1 MVQVYPN
8 NWKEIA
14 TGVKQRSGYCCER
27 CQLQCLTPGYS
38 YRHLSRRIRGK
49 LTAQVHHIDRQPTNN
64 NVDNLIA
71 LCPRCH
77 LDLHRGGHG
86 NITPGQMTLSLG
98 VRARIKRW
106 KFKPQLSFA
115 IDLREPL
122 LDLTSDRVKIGRQ
135 LYLML

>member
-1 MVQVYPN
+1 MLQVYPN

-27 CQLQCLTPGYS
+27 CQMQCLTPGRS

-49 LTAQVHHIDRQPTNN
+49 LTAQVHHIDRQPSNSDL
-64 NVDNLIA
+64 DNLIA

-77 LDLHRGGHG
+77 LHLHRGGHG
-86 NITPGQMTLSLG
+86 NITPGQMTLLLG
-98 VRARIKRW
+98 IKARIKRR
-106 KFKPQLSFA
+106 KFKSQLSFA

-122 LDLTSDRVKIGRQ
+122 ADRSGDRLKIGKQ